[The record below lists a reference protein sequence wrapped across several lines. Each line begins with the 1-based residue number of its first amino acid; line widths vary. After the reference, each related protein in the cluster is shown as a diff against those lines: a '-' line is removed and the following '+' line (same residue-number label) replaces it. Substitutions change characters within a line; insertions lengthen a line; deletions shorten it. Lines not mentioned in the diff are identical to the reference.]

1 MCANS
6 VNRCLLVLALAW
18 SSTALAKL
26 SCTLSSATV
35 AFGLYDP
42 TAAVGDAATGTIN
55 VNCNGSFN
63 AVLSLSIGNGAGA
76 SYSGGRLMTR
86 TGGQTL
92 LYNLYTTNLLT
103 QVFGDGT
110 GGSFKVNV
118 SGNPR
123 ASQPIWGFMPAQ
135 QSGVPAGSYLDT
147 IVATISY

>member
-1 MCANS
+1 MCSNS
-6 VNRCLLVLALAW
+6 VNRCLLVLALVW
-18 SSTALAKL
+18 SSTALATL

-42 TAAVGDAATGTIN
+42 TAAVGDAATGTIT
-55 VNCNGSFN
+55 VNCNGNFN
-63 AVLSLSIGNGAGA
+63 AVLSLSKGNGAGA

-92 LYNLYTTNLLT
+92 LYNLYTTAWLT

-118 SGNPR
+118 SGNNHT
-123 ASQPIWGFMPAQ
+123 SQPIWGFMPAR
-135 QSGVPAGSYLDT
+135 QSGVLSGTYLDT
-147 IVATISY
+147 LVATISY